1 MECDICFE
9 KFDHSLNKPVALI
22 RCLHTICSACLK
34 RLKEKKCPTCNRP
47 IEDSETNWHLLKHV
61 AESEYDKFKL
71 EVIKYLSSQES
82 KTTQSDEI
90 KLKKKEKYN
99 NLIKLLKSQLE
110 TFYNEAIKQM
120 NQRKQTYFKDIEKL
134 VKFLIKDTTEY
145 KPNELVHRN
154 EVILGVN
161 EFKKQLL
168 AEKETYSK
176 KIVKFLKNKIENNY
190 NEKIK
195 PIIEFKK
202 QLFNQIESF
211 GKDLNKHFAESAL
224 IPNNLMIKQDE
235 IRKRV
240 NDNEFTKE
248 DFSSLKQTYND
259 HSIQLDKFEDSFL
272 DYDNQWVI

>member
-1 MECDICFE
+1 
-9 KFDHSLNKPVALI
+9 
-22 RCLHTICSACLK
+22 
-34 RLKEKKCPTCNRP
+34 
-47 IEDSETNWHLLKHV
+47 
-61 AESEYDKFKL
+61 
-71 EVIKYLSSQES
+71 
-82 KTTQSDEI
+82 
-90 KLKKKEKYN
+90 
-99 NLIKLLKSQLE
+99 
-110 TFYNEAIKQM
+110 
-120 NQRKQTYFKDIEKL
+120 
-134 VKFLIKDTTEY
+134 
-145 KPNELVHRN
+145 
-154 EVILGVN
+154 VN

-168 AEKETYSK
+168 TEKETYSK
-176 KIVKFLKNKIENNY
+176 KIVKILKNKIENNY

-272 DYDNQWVI
+272 EYDNQWVI

>member
-1 MECDICFE
+1 
-9 KFDHSLNKPVALI
+9 
-22 RCLHTICSACLK
+22 
-34 RLKEKKCPTCNRP
+34 
-47 IEDSETNWHLLKHV
+47 
-61 AESEYDKFKL
+61 
-71 EVIKYLSSQES
+71 
-82 KTTQSDEI
+82 
-90 KLKKKEKYN
+90 
-99 NLIKLLKSQLE
+99 
-110 TFYNEAIKQM
+110 M
-120 NQRKQTYFKDIEKL
+120 NQRKQTYFKDIKKL

-176 KIVKFLKNKIENNY
+176 KIVKILKNKIENNY

-195 PIIEFKK
+195 PIVEFKK

-272 DYDNQWVI
+272 EYDNQWVI